1 MLQGSVDTTCCME
14 VLTVDTTW
22 KILRTDGE
30 RKLRVKVNLH
40 DDKMERE
47 LLVYDDDNNESI
59 EGSNLK
65 NGSACN

>member
-1 MLQGSVDTTCCME
+1 MLQGSVDTT
-14 VLTVDTTW
+14 W
-22 KILRTDGE
+22 KILHTDGE
-30 RKLRVKVNLH
+30 RILRVRVNLH

-47 LLVYDDDNNESI
+47 LSVYDDDNNESI